1 MNEVQNGC
9 TLSRIRIG
17 PIVRS
22 ISPFFGRPT
31 KKVSSLRMD
40 NFFGWPQKNEKLTRR
55 LVGQRDWSKPHGRLY
70 HVLIPEVRPSNLSWC
85 HNLNTKCCNL
95 LHFFIIFVLSQS
107 KLFSFAVCFIT
118 NVKEF
123 PIKVS
128 DQPGAFEQTFH
139 LWLFFLFVRNDT
151 PNVVWH

>member
-1 MNEVQNGC
+1 MVLVSLLVDQLSGLFLIFFGRPKKNLSSIRSFLFTLLNF
-9 TLSRIRIG
+9 LSRLFWKCG
-17 PIVRS
+17 FGQSLGWPIVRS

-95 LHFFIIFVLSQS
+95 LHFFIIFVIVSRVRSCEDCLS
-107 KLFSFAVCFIT
+107 
-118 NVKEF
+118 
-123 PIKVS
+123 
-128 DQPGAFEQTFH
+128 
-139 LWLFFLFVRNDT
+139 
-151 PNVVWH
+151 